1 MGLQVKVGMTVNMIL
16 KVVKVM
22 NKSNLNHN
30 LNINEYIDFIEQSL

>member
-1 MGLQVKVGMTVNMIL
+1 MGLQVKAGMTVNMIL

-22 NKSNLNHN
+22 NKSNLFRN